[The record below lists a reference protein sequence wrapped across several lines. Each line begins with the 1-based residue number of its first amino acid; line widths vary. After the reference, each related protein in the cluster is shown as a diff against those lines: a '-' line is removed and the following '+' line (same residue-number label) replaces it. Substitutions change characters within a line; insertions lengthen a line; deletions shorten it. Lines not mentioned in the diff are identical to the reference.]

1 MQRLHVAAVHPQG
14 NAGTGHIA
22 HHAAH
27 DTGGGHLTGQVG
39 AQRLDLLPRV
49 GAEGALRHGEVAGDV
64 KLAVVAAGHTQAA
77 HVAAAHHKAGGL
89 YIFHGHDPLHHLIG
103 QVHRLCAGDVLRH
116 GDGDRQVVHVDL
128 RHEREAAAHRAPRR
142 RYQQH
147 QRQQQHTGLVIQ
159 RPRDGPAVGG
169 IDLIQQTRLRHEL
182 APQHTGGHGRYQCQ
196 RHQQAGQ
203 QRIGD
208 GQRQIGEQLAG
219 QTLHEHDGREHAHR
233 GKGGRRHRAQ
243 HLLGAGHRRLH
254 DGSALGPQTVDI
266 LDDHH
271 RVIHQH
277 THRYRQAAEGDH
289 VDGHAGEVH
298 QHHRE
303 NDADGDGEQRDNGGT
318 PVTQEQKQHHHGE
331 QRAPQQGRED
341 RLHDQVDIVALIHQR
356 HEGEPLVLA
365 LQLPEPVGK
374 VVGHRRRGVVG
385 LLVKG
390 QQDAVFVVK
399 LGVQLVAVVRHHHG
413 GHVAQRN
420 GVDALQ
426 PQIEQHHILQLG
438 AVFKLLPHRHHV
450 AHAAVVIDVAR
461 GHGEVLGRQQAADG
475 GDGQKAAQIGL
486 GFHLV
491 VGLPQL
497 LEAAFDLAL
506 CLTELQL
513 RAGHLGYTVHHL
525 HQKIGDIALQLA
537 ALQLLHQ
544 LFYTAFQCIQTVVQL
559 LQRPIR
565 VGDEAAHQVV
575 DVQTLQPIVQL
586 LQVFIDLVHRIA
598 HRAGYAVRRG
608 AFGVGQRLFTILHLP
623 LGSVQLALRLFQL
636 GLHRVR
642 QLGGQRLHLLLIQ
655 NHMGLPGQR
664 AGYRDAGHAA
674 DALQLAGQL
683 VRHQIAEGVDV
694 AALPGHGGHHHRDH
708 GRVDLQHIGGPHRVG
723 PLPLQHGDLLLDIH
737 TDGIHVHA
745 VLKLQHHHGRA
756 VLAGGGDLLDLI
768 QRGHGLLHGP
778 RDLLLHRLGT
788 GAGIGGDN
796 NHIRK
801 IHIGQ
806 QIRRHPQIR
815 HDTQHH
821 HRQYHHKYRQRPLY
835 AEFCHTPAPPWH
847 SPDFIHMGIRPIL
860 SNEVVY
866 HAAARCASG
875 TPKN

>member
-27 DTGGGHLTGQVG
+27 DTGGGHLTGQIG

-49 GAEGALRHGEVAGDV
+49 GAEGTLRHGEVAGDV

-77 HVAAAHHKAGGL
+77 HVAAAHHKAGRL
-89 YIFHGHDPLHHLIG
+89 YILHGHDPLHHLIG

-116 GDGDRQVVHVDL
+116 GDGDRQVVHIDL
-128 RHEREAAAHRAPRR
+128 RHEREAAAHRTPRR
-142 RYQQH
+142 RHQQH

-182 APQHTGGHGRYQCQ
+182 APQHTGGHGRHQRQ

-208 GQRQIGEQLAG
+208 GQRQISEQLSG
-219 QTLHEHDGREHAHR
+219 QTLHEHDGRKHAHR
-233 GKGGRRHRAQ
+233 GEGGRRHRAQ

-254 DGSALGPQTVDI
+254 DGSSLGPQTVDI

-303 NDADGDGEQRDNGGT
+303 NNADRDGEQRDDGGT

-341 RLHDQVDIVALIHQR
+341 RLHDQVDIIALIHQR
-356 HEGEPLVLA
+356 HEGKPLVLA

-390 QQDAVFVVK
+390 QQDAVFIVK

-426 PQIEQHHILQLG
+426 PQIEQHHIFQLG
-438 AVFKLLPHRHHV
+438 AVFKLLPHRHHI
-450 AHAAVVIDVAR
+450 AHAAVVVDVAR
-461 GHGEVLGRQQAADG
+461 GHGEVLRRQQSADG
-475 GDGQKAAQIGL
+475 GDGQKAAQISL
-486 GFHLV
+486 GFHLFK
-491 VGLPQL
+491 GLPQL

-513 RAGHLGYTVHHL
+513 RAGHLGHTVHHL
-525 HQKIGDIALQLA
+525 HQKIGDIALHLCFQLA
-537 ALQLLHQ
+537 ALQIVQHLLCLLPQRLETLLQ
-544 LFYTAFQCIQTVVQL
+544 LFQ
-559 LQRPIR
+559 
-565 VGDEAAHQVV
+565 
-575 DVQTLQPIVQL
+575 
-586 LQVFIDLVHRIA
+586 
-598 HRAGYAVRRG
+598 
-608 AFGVGQRLFTILHLP
+608 
-623 LGSVQLALRLFQL
+623 
-636 GLHRVR
+636 
-642 QLGGQRLHLLLIQ
+642 
-655 NHMGLPGQR
+655 
-664 AGYRDAGHAA
+664 
-674 DALQLAGQL
+674 
-683 VRHQIAEGVDV
+683 
-694 AALPGHGGHHHRDH
+694 
-708 GRVDLQHIGGPHRVG
+708 
-723 PLPLQHGDLLLDIH
+723 
-737 TDGIHVHA
+737 
-745 VLKLQHHHGRA
+745 
-756 VLAGGGDLLDLI
+756 
-768 QRGHGLLHGP
+768 
-778 RDLLLHRLGT
+778 
-788 GAGIGGDN
+788 
-796 NHIRK
+796 
-801 IHIGQ
+801 
-806 QIRRHPQIR
+806 
-815 HDTQHH
+815 
-821 HRQYHHKYRQRPLY
+821 
-835 AEFCHTPAPPWH
+835 
-847 SPDFIHMGIRPIL
+847 
-860 SNEVVY
+860 
-866 HAAARCASG
+866 
-875 TPKN
+875 